1 LLLGGI
7 VVTIFIRAIEAT
19 DKAQVIRQAIQ
30 ESAEAMGLTRFEVD
44 PREFTAIPRTP
55 FAYWVSDRVRRMFV
69 ELPPFEGEGRTA
81 KQGLA
86 TANDFRFVRLWTEV
100 AADKLGSR
108 WYPFAKGGRFS
119 PYYADVHLVVNW
131 EWDGAEIRTFCKPGE
146 TRGASRPQNTDFYF
160 RPGLTWPLRT
170 DGLSF
175 RAQPAGVVF
184 AHKGPAVFVDGDT
197 APRLLASSTFL
208 NSRPFHTL
216 LSLQLART
224 ELAKSYEVG
233 LIQRTP
239 LPGLAP
245 TDELVL
251 ADLAHR
257 AWSLKRT
264 LDTHV
269 ETSHAFWLP
278 ALLQVEGAT
287 LVDRAGA
294 WRVRVA
300 SLEQKLN
307 QIQSE
312 VDDYC
317 FELYGFHDD
326 DRARIEQGFAGEEDD
341 PSMEDDDDDE
351 EDGVWEESADPRPL
365 VAELVS
371 WCVGVAFGRFDREL
385 VTQPRPVEP
394 DPFAPLP
401 HFSPA
406 MDSAPTWAS
415 EDDLFGVPEDGILT
429 DDPGSARDLFRRV
442 RQVFDHLSAVTP
454 MGSQE
459 FEDAGTILDA
469 RDGDLRRW
477 MAQEYFGVHI
487 KRYSVSRRK
496 APLYWQLSIP
506 SRRYSVWL
514 YYPRLTKDTLY
525 RVLNE
530 HVIPKL
536 LHEEG
541 RLDELVE
548 AAGENPTARQRR
560 AVADQ
565 ETFVEEL
572 RHFREEAARV
582 APLWHPNLD
591 DGVVIN
597 SAALWRLYPHCRP
610 WQKECKSCWEQ
621 LVQGR
626 YDWAHVAMH
635 LWPERVVPK
644 CAKDPSLAIAH
655 RLRHFFESEDGADG
669 DQVVVDRLVAERSS
683 PAVKEALR
691 KLLAAPMPRDF
702 SKSQQLRS

>member
-1 LLLGGI
+1 M
-7 VVTIFIRAIEAT
+7 TIFIRATEAT
-19 DKAQVIRQAIQ
+19 DKAQAIRQAIQ
-30 ESAEAMGLTRFEVD
+30 QPAEAMGLTRFVVD
-44 PREFTAIPRTP
+44 PQEFAAIPRTP

-69 ELPPFEGEGRTA
+69 ELPPFEGEGRTTRV
-81 KQGLA
+81 GLQ
-86 TANDFRFVRLWTEV
+86 TSDDFRFVRLWTEV
-100 AADKLGSR
+100 AADKLESR

-131 EWDGAEIRTFCKPGE
+131 EWDGAELEAFGGSVVRNPG
-146 TRGASRPQNTDFYF
+146 FYF
-160 RPGLTWPLRT
+160 RPGLTWLYRT
-170 DGLSF
+170 HRLCVMALPSGAIFSHIAQSIFAPTRLLLTIGCVTNSVSFDFLVKLVAGRTGAGVFFMGGMVGSSPYPQGLQTEAYLDYRF
-175 RAQPAGVVF
+175 RA
-184 AHKGPAVFVDGDT
+184 
-197 APRLLASSTFL
+197 
-208 NSRPFHTL
+208 
-216 LSLQLART
+216 
-224 ELAKSYEVG
+224 
-233 LIQRTP
+233 
-239 LPGLAP
+239 
-245 TDELVL
+245 
-251 ADLAHR
+251 

-294 WRVRVA
+294 WQARVA

-317 FELYGFHDD
+317 FGLYGFHDD
-326 DRARIEQGFAGEEDD
+326 DRARIEQGFAGDVDD
-341 PSMEDDDDDE
+341 LSIEDDDE
-351 EDGVWEESADPRPL
+351 EDGVCEESADPRPL

-401 HFSPA
+401 RFSPA
-406 MDSAPTWAS
+406 MDTAPTWAS
-415 EDDLFGVPEDGILT
+415 DDDLFGVPEDGILT

-454 MGSQE
+454 MGSQA
-459 FEDAGTILDA
+459 FEDAAMILNA
-469 RDGDLRRW
+469 RDADLRRW
-477 MAQEYFGVHI
+477 LAQEFFAYHI
-487 KRYSVSRRK
+487 KRYSMSRRK
-496 APLYWQLSIP
+496 APIYWQLGIP

-597 SAALWRLYPHCRP
+597 SAVLWRLYPHCRP

-655 RLRHFFESEDGADG
+655 RLRHVFESENGVDG

-691 KLLAAPMPRDF
+691 KLLAAPMPRHF
-702 SKSQQLRS
+702 SKSQQSRS